1 MILQIVIL
9 IIVMLGWTFYK
20 VQVFL
25 KKNQLKIAGIYSC
38 LMGICTIL
46 GTFMLAHVDITSTTV
61 PLNMIFQPIGK
72 LVLKH

>member
-25 KKNQLKIAGIYSC
+25 KKNQLKTAGIYSC
-38 LMGICTIL
+38 LMGICAIL
-46 GTFMLAHVDITSTTV
+46 GTLMLANIDIASTTA
-61 PLNMIFQPIGK
+61 PMNMIFQPIGK

>member
-1 MILQIVIL
+1 MILQIAIL

-20 VQVFL
+20 VQTFL
-25 KKNQLKIAGIYSC
+25 KKNQPKMAGLYSC

-46 GTFMLAHVDITSTTV
+46 GTFMLAHVDISSTTV

-72 LVLKH
+72 FFLKN